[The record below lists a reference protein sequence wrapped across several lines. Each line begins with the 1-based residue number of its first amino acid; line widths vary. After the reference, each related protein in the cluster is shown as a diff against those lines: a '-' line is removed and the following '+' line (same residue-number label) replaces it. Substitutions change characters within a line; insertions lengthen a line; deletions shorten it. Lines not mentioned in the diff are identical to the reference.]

1 MIISAQIERPE
12 AITRRPSHSR
22 AEGLVS
28 PKVHMLEAESTW
40 KGSELVEHRSPGHWG
55 RPSMGTAAYFPRVV
69 GISGP
74 DWLF

>member
-1 MIISAQIERPE
+1 MIISAQIGRPE

-28 PKVHMLEAESTW
+28 PKVHMLEADSTW

-55 RPSMGTAAYFPRVV
+55 TALNGDA
-69 GISGP
+69 
-74 DWLF
+74 